1 VNSGK
6 VHEYI
11 RLALCSGLSYE
22 RFILFL
28 KSLFLLLLFMSIG
41 QDYAPE
47 LRTPSALF
55 SLHGWNVSM
64 EPWWIGTDRGKLKIS
79 ENNLFQCHFFCQ
91 PGSNPGFRRRLTAWA
106 MVRLFSGLFR
116 CSHVPYHK
124 KKLFTYNFLFFFF
137 LSFGNETPS
146 YNSAFV
152 ENITPL

>member
-1 VNSGK
+1 MNTF
-6 VHEYI
+6 
-11 RLALCSGLSYE
+11 ALRSALVLNYE

-28 KSLFLLLLFMSIG
+28 KILFLFMSMG

-55 SLHGWNVSM
+55 SSHGWNMSM
-64 EPWWIGTDRGKLKIS
+64 EPWWIDADRVKLKIS

-116 CSHVPYHK
+116 CSNVPYHK
-124 KKLFTYNFLFFFF
+124 KNYLLIIFWSFFVIWERNPQLQLCVYGKYYSTLET
-137 LSFGNETPS
+137 LSE
-146 YNSAFV
+146 
-152 ENITPL
+152 